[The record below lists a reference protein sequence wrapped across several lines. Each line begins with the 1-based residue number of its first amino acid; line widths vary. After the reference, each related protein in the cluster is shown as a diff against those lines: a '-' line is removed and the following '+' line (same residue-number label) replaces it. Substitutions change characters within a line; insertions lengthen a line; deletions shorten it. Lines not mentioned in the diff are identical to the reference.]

1 MQGDALY
8 YLRRGGR
15 YADFRHVCEGVLQ
28 LQHCRYGEAWAPGD
42 IVGCGIDL
50 IKGEVSFWRNGVALG
65 VASAEVAKGP
75 GIAYV
80 LRKFGFHLLLHP
92 FG

>member
-1 MQGDALY
+1 MFA
-8 YLRRGGR
+8 R
-15 YADFRHVCEGVLQ
+15 VVLQ
-28 LQHCRYGEAWAPGD
+28 LLHCRYGEAWAPGD

-80 LRKFGFHLLLHP
+80 LTACFLTFFVNLGFTRCCIPLV
-92 FG
+92 